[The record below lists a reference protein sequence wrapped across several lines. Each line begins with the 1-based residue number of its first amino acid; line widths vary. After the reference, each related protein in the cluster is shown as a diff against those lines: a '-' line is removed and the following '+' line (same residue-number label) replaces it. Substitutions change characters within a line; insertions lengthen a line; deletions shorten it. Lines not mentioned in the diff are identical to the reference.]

1 MKPVQASASAC
12 WNDHFSWQRLFNA
25 RALRWKLHEIA
36 TSAISLPI
44 IYDCKIRSKQ
54 NDCVRVNLVA
64 IFSQNIPC
72 NSPNCLKHRSTQC
85 PQPAQQ
91 EPHRRCLQL
100 RQLQPGRNGSPRR
113 LAPNRLSLGLG
124 ASLRYSLHWCP
135 FEMFKLLFKY
145 NRFQMDLYK
154 WC

>member
-44 IYDCKIRSKQ
+44 IYDSMIVRSAAHRMIVSCESCGNIRPNIPSASH
-54 NDCVRVNLVA
+54 LHP
-64 IFSQNIPC
+64 IPC
-72 NSPNCLKHRSTQC
+72 NSPSRLKHRSTQC

-113 LAPNRLSLGLG
+113 LAPNSGYLCSVSHCLILV
-124 ASLRYSLHWCP
+124 ALVSW
-135 FEMFKLLFKY
+135 
-145 NRFQMDLYK
+145 DV
-154 WC
+154 

>member
-1 MKPVQASASAC
+1 MPEHSDGNCMRLQHLQSLYRLSMIVRSAANRMIVSC
-12 WNDHFSWQRLFNA
+12 ESCGN
-25 RALRWKLHEIA
+25 I
-36 TSAISLPI
+36 LP
-44 IYDCKIRSKQ
+44 
-54 NDCVRVNLVA
+54 
-64 IFSQNIPC
+64 NIPC

-145 NRFQMDLYK
+145 NRFQMDLCK
-154 WC
+154 GF